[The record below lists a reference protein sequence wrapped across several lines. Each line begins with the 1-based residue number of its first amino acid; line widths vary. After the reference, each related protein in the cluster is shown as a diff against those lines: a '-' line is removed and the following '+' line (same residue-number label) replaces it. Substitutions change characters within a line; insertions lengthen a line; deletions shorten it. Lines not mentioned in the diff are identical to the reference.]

1 MFRSTVGKTVL
12 NLTLATTVLYGGGV
26 ALSCKNDAFNELFTD
41 NVPLA
46 EDIVD
51 YIQSFQTTKK
61 DYNIQNFKEK
71 FGEWE
76 KTLDIPKSGIIS
88 QKIESLK
95 EKEAIAPKNATT
107 SSDPKSTT
115 STIHDGAPRPKIEL
129 SPIELKTKDS
139 NLQKV
144 IGEVNRIILLINK
157 DQLSKDEHFDKIV
170 GLIKDLDEN
179 LVVLQDA
186 KDSQVSKQIQEAI
199 SVKENEVLNSFT
211 NEFNNIVARIE
222 KTHES
227 KLNDEVSKAKEVIS
241 KQAENIIKQNQINT
255 INEFTNLIEDTIS
268 KEREGKYAKFDELN
282 SKLTTLQ
289 NLVLT
294 IDEHLNNSELKS
306 RLQLN
311 LNKLK
316 AKLTS
321 NSNENLTLEIAEL
334 NKLAIES
341 KNQVIST
348 AINSID
354 QEIIKNGL
362 LTNSQ
367 LITRFH
373 LLVPELRSAALLP
386 PNAGLLGHLSSILFS
401 KFLLSKEGHVDG
413 KDIESV
419 IARVDNYLVSN
430 QLDNAVEEIAN
441 LKGWNRKLA
450 NDWLVEGRRRL
461 EVEFLVNLID
471 LESRTLF

>member
-12 NLTLATTVLYGGGV
+12 NLTLASTVLYGGGV
-26 ALSCKNDAFNELFTD
+26 ALSLKNDAFNELFTD

-76 KTLDIPKSGIIS
+76 KTLSIPKSGIVS
-88 QKIESLK
+88 QKIESVK
-95 EKEAIAPKNATT
+95 EKEAAAPKNAKT
-107 SSDPKSTT
+107 SSEPEKTLSTVHKGVPK
-115 STIHDGAPRPKIEL
+115 PKIEL
-129 SPIELKTKDS
+129 SPIELKTKDE

-144 IGEVNRIILLINK
+144 ITEFNRLILLINK
-157 DQLSKDEHFDKIV
+157 DQLSKDDHFDKIV
-170 GLIKDLDEN
+170 SFIKDLDTN
-179 LVVLQDA
+179 LANLQNA
-186 KDSQVSKQIQEAI
+186 KDVELTQKVKEAI
-199 SVKENEVLNSFT
+199 AAKENEVLNSFT
-211 NEFNNIVARIE
+211 NEFNSIVSRIE

-227 KLNDEVSKAKEVIS
+227 KLADEIS
-241 KQAENIIKQNQINT
+241 KTKDALSKHYENIVKQNQVNT
-255 INEFTNLIEDTIS
+255 SNEFTKLIQETVE
-268 KEREGKYAKFDELN
+268 KERDGKYSQFNDLN
-282 SKLTTLQ
+282 TKLETLQ
-289 NLVLT
+289 QLVLT
-294 IDEHLNNSELKS
+294 IDDHLNNSELKS

-316 AKLTS
+316 AKLSS
-321 NSNENLTLEIAEL
+321 NTNETLTVELAEL
-334 NKLAIES
+334 NKLAKES
-341 KNQVIST
+341 KNEVISS

-354 QEIIKNGL
+354 PETIKTGL

-401 KFLLSKEGHVDG
+401 KFLLSKEGQVDG

-430 QLDNAVEEIAN
+430 QLDNAVEEVAN
-441 LKGWNRKLA
+441 LKGWTRKLA
-450 NDWLVEGRRRL
+450 DDWLVEGRKRL
-461 EVEFLVNLID
+461 EVEFLVGLID

>member
-1 MFRSTVGKTVL
+1 M
-12 NLTLATTVLYGGGV
+12 
-26 ALSCKNDAFNELFTD
+26 
-41 NVPLA
+41 
-46 EDIVD
+46 
-51 YIQSFQTTKK
+51 
-61 DYNIQNFKEK
+61 
-71 FGEWE
+71 
-76 KTLDIPKSGIIS
+76 
-88 QKIESLK
+88 
-95 EKEAIAPKNATT
+95 
-107 SSDPKSTT
+107 
-115 STIHDGAPRPKIEL
+115 
-129 SPIELKTKDS
+129 
-139 NLQKV
+139 
-144 IGEVNRIILLINK
+144 
-157 DQLSKDEHFDKIV
+157 
-170 GLIKDLDEN
+170 
-179 LVVLQDA
+179 
-186 KDSQVSKQIQEAI
+186 
-199 SVKENEVLNSFT
+199 
-211 NEFNNIVARIE
+211 
-222 KTHES
+222 
-227 KLNDEVSKAKEVIS
+227 
-241 KQAENIIKQNQINT
+241 
-255 INEFTNLIEDTIS
+255 
-268 KEREGKYAKFDELN
+268 
-282 SKLTTLQ
+282 
-289 NLVLT
+289 VLT

-441 LKGWNRKLA
+441 LKG
-450 NDWLVEGRRRL
+450 
-461 EVEFLVNLID
+461 
-471 LESRTLF
+471 

>member
-12 NLTLATTVLYGGGV
+12 NLSLASAALYGGGI

-51 YIQSFQTTKK
+51 YIQSFQSTPK

-71 FGEWE
+71 FGELE
-76 KTLDIPKSGIIS
+76 RTLNVPKSGIVS
-88 QKIESLK
+88 QKIESVK
-95 EKEAIAPKNATT
+95 EKEEVAPKNATT
-107 SSDPKSTT
+107 SSSTPEKASTLSKTSKSQ
-115 STIHDGAPRPKIEL
+115 IQL
-129 SPIELKTKDS
+129 SPIELRAKDE

-144 IGEVNRIILLINK
+144 IIEFNRLIFQINN
-157 DQLSKDEHFDKIV
+157 DQLSNGEHFDKIISF
-170 GLIKDLDEN
+170 IKNLDSN
-179 LVVLQDA
+179 LAQLQDA
-186 KDSQVSKQIQEAI
+186 RNEELNKTLQEAI
-199 SVKENEVLNSFT
+199 SKKENEVLSSFT
-211 NEFNNIVARIE
+211 NEFNNIVNRIE
-222 KTHES
+222 KTHEA
-227 KLNDEVSKAKEVIS
+227 KLADEIS
-241 KQAENIIKQNQINT
+241 HTQQALEQHYQNIVKQYEINT
-255 INEFTNLIEDTIS
+255 QKEYTKLIEQSIEQ
-268 KEREGKYAKFDELN
+268 EREGKYSQFSELN
-282 SKLTTLQ
+282 SKLENLQ
-289 NLVLT
+289 KLVLT
-294 IDEHLNNSELKS
+294 IDEHLNSSELKS

-316 AKLTS
+316 AKLSS
-321 NSNENLTLEIAEL
+321 NKNENLTIELAEL

-341 KNQVIST
+341 ENKVIAS
-348 AINSID
+348 AINAID
-354 QEIIKNGL
+354 PSTIETGL

-367 LITRFH
+367 LTSRFH
-373 LLVPELRSAALLP
+373 LLIPALRESALLP
-386 PNAGLLGHLSSILFS
+386 PNAGLLGHFSSKVFS

-419 IARVDNYLVSN
+419 IARVENYLISN

-450 NDWLVEGRRRL
+450 DDWLIESRKRL
-461 EVEFLVNLID
+461 EVEFLVKLID

>member
-1 MFRSTVGKTVL
+1 MFRSTAGKTLL
-12 NLTLATTVLYGGGV
+12 NLTLASSALYGGGV
-26 ALSCKNDAFNELFTD
+26 ALSLKNDAFNELFTD

-76 KTLDIPKSGIIS
+76 KTVNIPKSGIVS
-88 QKIESLK
+88 HKIDSLK
-95 EKEAIAPKNATT
+95 EKEKSSETASKVEEKESKKADSTPKPRAPVPT
-107 SSDPKSTT
+107 
-115 STIHDGAPRPKIEL
+115 
-129 SPIELKTKDS
+129 IELKAKDA

-144 IGEVNRIILLINK
+144 VLEFNKLIHLINS
-157 DQLSKDEHFDKIV
+157 DQNTSANNFEKVIAYLQ
-170 GLIKDLDEN
+170 DLDKSIAG
-179 LVVLQDA
+179 LQDA
-186 KDSQVSKQIQEAI
+186 KDAELTKQLKTAI
-199 SVKENEVLNSFT
+199 AAKENEVLNSFT

-222 KTHES
+222 KTHEE
-227 KLNDEVSKAKEVIS
+227 KLADEIKTTQKALES
-241 KQAENIIKQNQINT
+241 HYANIVKQNQINT
-255 INEFTNLIEDTIS
+255 SNEFTKLISETIET
-268 KEREGKYAKFDELN
+268 ERNGKYSKFNELN
-282 SKLTTLQ
+282 TKLEKLQ
-289 NLVLT
+289 ELVLQ
-294 IDEHLNNSELKS
+294 IDDHLNNSELKS
-306 RLQLN
+306 KIQLN
-311 LNKLK
+311 LNILK
-316 AKLTS
+316 AKLIS
-321 NSNENLTLEIAEL
+321 NKNEVITPELAEL
-334 NKLAIES
+334 NALAIES
-341 KNQVIST
+341 KNPVISA

-354 QEIIKNGL
+354 PEAIKTGL

-386 PNAGLLGHLSSILFS
+386 PKAGLLGHLSSILFS

-419 IARVDNYLVSN
+419 ISRVDNYLVSN

-450 NDWLVEGRRRL
+450 DDWLIESRKRL